1 MPMYKD
7 IYANM
12 SNYTAE
18 QLMQD
23 FFEDGFITKPT
34 TGNDVSKMMD
44 IASQFD
50 SVLMSSL
57 NYQTSVAGDERTLLA
72 AANFLNINPD
82 NINEKN
88 ANAVTNNDEVIKEN
102 IDKTGLIKEELIP
115 TDFESGDPPSDLVSA
130 FPDQRLALMQLAAP
144 ISKGGLGLTSRKILD
159 LSEQSLEEVNK
170 YLAQVFLYLKGV
182 TDDDTVVAVTEKL
195 TSLISRGRERG
206 YVEPT
211 KGRTYASDVTPK
223 GQR

>member
-1 MPMYKD
+1 
-7 IYANM
+7 
-12 SNYTAE
+12 
-18 QLMQD
+18 
-23 FFEDGFITKPT
+23 
-34 TGNDVSKMMD
+34 
-44 IASQFD
+44 
-50 SVLMSSL
+50 
-57 NYQTSVAGDERTLLA
+57 
-72 AANFLNINPD
+72 
-82 NINEKN
+82 
-88 ANAVTNNDEVIKEN
+88 
-102 IDKTGLIKEELIP
+102 
-115 TDFESGDPPSDLVSA
+115 
-130 FPDQRLALMQLAAP
+130 MQLAAP